1 MSAPFNEYGPFSV
14 GEICRIVHSD
24 SYPELVGM
32 EVRIT
37 ALASPKRGKTGEV
50 WIGYDTDLCYRG
62 KDVTPPESYLRR
74 RRPPSTG
81 EQSVMQ
87 LFVDAPQR
95 QGVPA

>member
-1 MSAPFNEYGPFSV
+1 MTAHFSEFGPFAV

-37 ALASPKRGKTGEV
+37 APAGPQRSKTGEV
-50 WIGYDTDLCYRG
+50 WIGYGTDLCYCG

-74 RRPPSTG
+74 RKPPTTG

-87 LFVDAPQR
+87 MFVDAPQR